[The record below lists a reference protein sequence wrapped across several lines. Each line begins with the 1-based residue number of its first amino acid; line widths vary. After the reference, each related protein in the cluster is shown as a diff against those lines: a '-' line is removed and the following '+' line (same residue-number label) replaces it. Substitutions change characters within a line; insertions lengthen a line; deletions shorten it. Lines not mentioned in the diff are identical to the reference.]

1 MKESDCSLGSMS
13 TRSHNLL
20 ESEAVMPVTGI
31 ITLLSL
37 SEKTELLGDKRHCIY
52 VLSMYTNWKWQ

>member
-1 MKESDCSLGSMS
+1 MS